1 MGKGM
6 NDKGMTTPIWFDRWV
21 KEADNRRLRQRQ
33 VAETLDF
40 IGSLLVVV
48 GLLFCI
54 VGAAWIDSM
63 DITRDN
69 VLLMFAGV
77 ALTWGGSR
85 LKWVLR

>member
-1 MGKGM
+1 MNNKG
-6 NDKGMTTPIWFDRWV
+6 NEMTTAIWFDRWV

>member
-1 MGKGM
+1 MNNKG
-6 NDKGMTTPIWFDRWV
+6 NEMTTAVWFDRWV

-63 DITRDN
+63 DICKAN
-69 VLLMFAGV
+69 VMMAFVGVGLAACGARIKWLLGE
-77 ALTWGGSR
+77 
-85 LKWVLR
+85 